1 MRRFHIYIGF
11 IVWLLTSL
19 FAVSCTD
26 ELEGNGYT
34 PNSSSNL
41 QVLVPLVHSN
51 GTRAGESDPAENLTY
66 NATEE
71 ECRINSLRLFAF
83 PIDGKGTLL
92 NEYLGAPG
100 TSFYEPGNFEGG
112 VDVATYTLRID
123 PGTYRI
129 YVVANIED
137 VLKDQPID
145 TEDKLKKVVLNYLPE
160 GKPGMPACGNIP
172 MIYEPLKD
180 TNITGDSKTTDIVA
194 NLKFTC
200 VKVKL
205 NLLFDPADSEMQE
218 ALKTNGLKINDIT
231 ANNLSQ
237 STSLVWGGKFYA
249 SDKEDVSGIISP
261 QIMYKQSSEASAA
274 GSFFSDWTRDDT
286 NKNKSNADV
295 ITAVGTAAA
304 APSNIKDKWL
314 FQGTY
319 YLPERYIKTNDQ
331 QSFLTLSGKIGAN
344 DNSYNIPLGHTDNPS
359 KPRTFPRGIYYEII
373 GNIKSL
379 GNITLDGKTFIKPW
393 EPTSIDADF
402 SHTTLWVN
410 KTSAQIT
417 SIEEDSI
424 SYKSNWVNV
433 EFGCDEIVDG
443 KPLVVEAKRDAVNHI
458 ITFRINPEIPMSAYG
473 NGEGQFH
480 PKGKTKI
487 WLKANNLKKYLDVV
501 YDVAPYFEV
510 EPIEVVIYWGENN
523 NTKVFDWET
532 NLGGLVLP
540 TGEHKIGNSI
550 ISVAYAK
557 GYGENNAIGQF
568 TVTATTDPVTTTV
581 HTFAVRSKD
590 SYGGVSREQNI
601 KVTVRPPVKDYR
613 IYFRAINDRAW
624 DRKLDGKSHE
634 VLFNMPILS
643 ESTGTGENDR
653 NWNDGWLA
661 PWNYEEDWSSG
672 NYVGTWPDKWNNDG
686 NKPSAKNHNIWL
698 YTQKGETTDGII
710 PESNVWHFINGDWD
724 KGLAMTADYNNTGWY
739 YYDLPENEKGY
750 QVDKDTKKKLPSST
764 IKYPKP
770 GETLMIFYN
779 NQYPNTH
786 LHRCPH
792 HLEPGITL
800 FNYED
805 KEGWVLYDPTSEP
818 YYRVYDEKPI
828 VEDVNYTIYTR
839 YTIDYWYIK
848 YGVAANGS
856 SDNKLIL
863 GTFTVYDRNYNTNH
877 TRSLICENVGNG
889 WYRTTVKLKAT
900 VGNHEKGIVLC
911 SDQAGHQGDANG
923 IMLFGGRNYERYQD
937 TGYYDGG
944 SWHPG
949 KPSGV

>member
-129 YVVANIED
+129 YVVANMED
-137 VLKDQPID
+137 VLKAQETID

-249 SDKEDVSGIISP
+249 SDKEDVSGIIGP
-261 QIMYKQSSEASAA
+261 KIMYKQSSEASAA
-274 GSFFSDWTRDDT
+274 GSFFSNWTRDDT

-331 QSFLTLSGKIGAN
+331 QSFLTLSSMIGAN
-344 DNSYNIPLGHTDNPS
+344 DNSYNIPLGHTDNPEAGS
-359 KPRTFPRGIYYEII
+359 CRTFPRGTYYEII
-373 GNIKSL
+373 GKIKSL
-379 GNITLDGKTFIKPW
+379 GNMTLDCKVSVEDWTPV
-393 EPTSIDADF
+393 TIDADF

-410 KTSAQIT
+410 KTNAQIT

-443 KPLVVEAKRDAVNHI
+443 KPLVVEDKKDEVNHI

-473 NGEGQFH
+473 KDKFP
-480 PKGKTKI
+480 PKGTTKI
-487 WLKANNLKKYLDVV
+487 WLKANNLKKYLDVDYNV
-501 YDVAPYFEV
+501 EPLFEV
-510 EPIEVVIYWGENN
+510 DPLEVIIYYEASAKT
-523 NTKVFDWET
+523 NTKVFTWVT
-532 NLGGLVLP
+532 NLGGIVLP
-540 TGEHKIGNSI
+540 DELTSTIGKSTIN
-550 ISVAYAK
+550 ISKPSDENAPK
-557 GYGENNAIGQF
+557 GTFQVE
-568 TVTATTDPVTTTV
+568 ATTDPVTTTV
-581 HTFAVRSKD
+581 HTFRVHSKD
-590 SYGGVSREQNI
+590 SYNSNYKYRDI
-601 KVTVRPPVKDYR
+601 KVTVRPPVDNYR
-613 IYFRAINDRAW
+613 IYFRAINDRSSNNG
-624 DRKLDGKSHE
+624 KFNTNQFQGILDE
-634 VLFNMPILS
+634 YY
-643 ESTGTGENDR
+643 GTGDNNN
-653 NWNDGWLA
+653 NWNDSWRGEGW
-661 PWNYEEDWSSG
+661 D
-672 NYVGTWPDKWNNDG
+672 NNIR
-686 NKPSAKNHNIWL
+686 KSRHNV
-698 YTQKGETTDGII
+698 YFYSQKGETTGTAI
-710 PESNVWHFINGDWD
+710 PKENVWYFNNKYNEPSGMTGD
-724 KGLAMTADYNNTGWY
+724 TNNPGWY
-739 YYDLPENEKGY
+739 YKDMDFNAKGY
-750 QVDKDTKKKLPSST
+750 RWDSGDGQETTP
-764 IKYPKP
+764 IKP
-770 GETLMIFYN
+770 GETLMIFYSFN
-779 NQYPNTH
+779 NDGAD

-792 HLEPGITL
+792 HMAPGIPL

-805 KEGWVLYDPTSEP
+805 REGWILYDPTTDP
-818 YYRVYDEKPI
+818 YYRIFDEKPI
-828 VEDVNYTIYTR
+828 VKDINYVVYTKNKVLG
-839 YTIDYWYIK
+839 WAFK
-848 YGVAANGS
+848 FGVATDNPTS
-856 SDNKLIL
+856 SGPNDQYKHWDNTWD
-863 GTFTVYDRNYNTNH
+863 GHSAMSFTSVQ
-877 TRSLICENVGNG
+877 VGD
-889 WYRTTVKLKAT
+889 WWKTTIRLKA
-900 VGNHEKGIVLC
+900 VDGYHEKGIVLQFEK
-911 SDQAGHQGDANG
+911 DVYDEKYT
-923 IMLFGGRNYERYQD
+923 LFGGRSYEKYND
-937 TGYYDGG
+937 TGYYDNN
-944 SWHPG
+944 SWHPD

>member
-19 FAVSCTD
+19 FAVSCND

-129 YVVANIED
+129 YVVANMED
-137 VLKDQPID
+137 VLKAQETID

-249 SDKEDVSGIISP
+249 SDKEDVSGIIGP
-261 QIMYKQSSEASAA
+261 KIMYKQSSEASAA
-274 GSFFSDWTRDDT
+274 GSFFSNWTRDDT

-304 APSNIKDKWL
+304 TPSNIKDKWL

-331 QSFLTLSGKIGAN
+331 QSFLTLSSMIGAN
-344 DNSYNIPLGHTDNPS
+344 DNSYNIPLGHTDNPEAGS
-359 KPRTFPRGIYYEII
+359 CRTFPRGTYYEII
-373 GNIKSL
+373 GKIKSL
-379 GNITLDGKTFIKPW
+379 GNMTLNCNVSVEDWTPV
-393 EPTSIDADF
+393 TIDADF

-410 KTSAQIT
+410 KTNAQIT

-443 KPLVVEAKRDAVNHI
+443 KPLVVEDKRDEVNHI
-458 ITFRINPEIPMSAYG
+458 ITFRINPEIPMSTYG
-473 NGEGQFH
+473 NEKGQFP
-480 PKGKTKI
+480 PKGTTKI
-487 WLKANNLKKYLDVV
+487 WLKANNLKKYLDVAYNV
-501 YDVAPYFEV
+501 EPLFEV
-510 EPIEVVIYWGENN
+510 DPLEVIIYYEAKAET
-523 NTKVFDWET
+523 NTKVFTWVT
-532 NLGGLVLP
+532 NLGGIVLP
-540 TGEHKIGNSI
+540 DNLTSI
-550 ISVAYAK
+550 IGSSTIKISKPSDENAPK
-557 GYGENNAIGQF
+557 GTFQVE
-568 TVTATTDPVTTTV
+568 ATTDPGTTTV
-581 HTFAVRSKD
+581 HTFRVHSKD
-590 SYGGVSREQNI
+590 LYNSNYKYRDI
-601 KVTVRPPVKDYR
+601 KVTVRPPVDNYR
-613 IYFRAINDRAW
+613 IYFRAINDRSSNNGKFGT
-624 DRKLDGKSHE
+624 DQFQGILDE
-634 VLFNMPILS
+634 YY
-643 ESTGTGENDR
+643 GTGDNNN
-653 NWNDGWLA
+653 NWNDS
-661 PWNYEEDWSSG
+661 WSWG
-672 NYVGTWPDKWNNDG
+672 NGIQT
-686 NKPSAKNHNIWL
+686 NKHNVYI
-698 YTQKGETTDGII
+698 YSQKGETTGTAI
-710 PESNVWHFINGDWD
+710 PKENVWYFNGRYNNPSGMTGDTNNPGWYYKDMDFNAKGYRWD
-724 KGLAMTADYNNTGWY
+724 KGDGQETT
-739 YYDLPENEKGY
+739 P
-750 QVDKDTKKKLPSST
+750 
-764 IKYPKP
+764 IKP
-770 GETLMIFYN
+770 GETLMIFYSYN
-779 NQYPNTH
+779 NDGAD

-792 HLEPGITL
+792 HMAPGIPL

-805 KEGWVLYDPTSEP
+805 REGWILYDPTTDP
-818 YYRVYDEKPI
+818 YYRIFDEKPI
-828 VEDVNYTIYTR
+828 VKDINYVVYTK
-839 YTIDYWYIK
+839 IK
-848 YGVAANGS
+848 VLGWAFKFGVATDNPTS
-856 SDNKLIL
+856 SGTNDQYKHWDNTWDGHSAKS
-863 GTFTVYDRNYNTNH
+863 FK
-877 TRSLICENVGNG
+877 SEQVGG
-889 WYRTTVKLKAT
+889 WWKTTISLKA
-900 VGNHEKGIVLC
+900 VDGYHEKGIVLQFEK
-911 SDQAGHQGDANG
+911 DVYDEKYT
-923 IMLFGGRNYERYQD
+923 LFGGRSYEKHND
-937 TGYYDGG
+937 TGYYDNN

>member
-129 YVVANIED
+129 YVVANMED
-137 VLKDQPID
+137 VLKGQTID

-180 TNITGDSKTTDIVA
+180 TNITSDSKTTDIVA

-218 ALKTNGLKINDIT
+218 ALKANGLKINDIT

-249 SDKEDVSGIISP
+249 SDKEDVSGIIGP
-261 QIMYKQSSEASAA
+261 KIMYKQSSEASAA

-331 QSFLTLSGKIGAN
+331 QSFLTLSSMIGAN
-344 DNSYNIPLGHTDNPS
+344 DNSYNIPLGHTDNPEAGS
-359 KPRTFPRGIYYEII
+359 CRTFPRGTYYEII
-373 GNIKSL
+373 GKIKSL
-379 GNITLDGKTFIKPW
+379 GNMTLNCNVSVEDWTPV
-393 EPTSIDADF
+393 TIDADF

-433 EFGCDEIVDG
+433 EFGCDVIVDG
-443 KPLVVEAKRDAVNHI
+443 KPLVVVDKRDEVNHI

-473 NGEGQFH
+473 NGEGKFP

-487 WLKANNLKKYLDVV
+487 WLKANNLKKYLDVDYNV
-501 YDVAPYFEV
+501 EPLFEV
-510 EPIEVVIYWGENN
+510 DPLEVIIYYEASAKT
-523 NTKVFDWET
+523 NTKVFTWVT
-532 NLGGLVLP
+532 NLGGIVLP
-540 TGEHKIGNSI
+540 DNLTSI
-550 ISVAYAK
+550 IGSSTIKISKPSDENAPK
-557 GYGENNAIGQF
+557 GTFQVE
-568 TVTATTDPVTTTV
+568 ATTDPGTTTV
-581 HTFAVRSKD
+581 HTFRVHSKD
-590 SYGGVSREQNI
+590 LYNRNNKYRDI
-601 KVTVRPPVKDYR
+601 KVTVRPPVDNYR
-613 IYFRAINDRAW
+613 IYFRAINDRSSNSSNN
-624 DRKLDGKSHE
+624 DKFKTNQFQGILDE
-634 VLFNMPILS
+634 YY
-643 ESTGTGENDR
+643 GTGDNNN
-653 NWNDGWLA
+653 NWNDS
-661 PWNYEEDWSSG
+661 WS
-672 NYVGTWPDKWNNDG
+672 WD
-686 NKPSAKNHNIWL
+686 NKMQTSRHNVYI
-698 YTQKGETTDGII
+698 YSQKGETTGTAI
-710 PESNVWHFINGDWD
+710 PKENVWYFNGR
-724 KGLAMTADYNNTGWY
+724 YNNPSGMTGDTNNPGWY
-739 YYDLPENEKGY
+739 YQDMDFNAKGY
-750 QVDKDTKKKLPSST
+750 RLDKGDGQETTP
-764 IKYPKP
+764 IKP
-770 GETLMIFYN
+770 GETLMIFYSFIN
-779 NQYPNTH
+779 DGAD
-786 LHRCPH
+786 LHRCPQH
-792 HLEPGITL
+792 MAPGIPL

-805 KEGWVLYDPTSEP
+805 REGWILYDPTTDP
-818 YYRVYDEKPI
+818 YYRIFDEKPI
-828 VEDVNYTIYTR
+828 VKDINYVVYTKKKVLG
-839 YTIDYWYIK
+839 WAFK
-848 YGVAANGS
+848 FGVATDNPTS
-856 SDNKLIL
+856 SGTTNDQYKHWDNTWDGHSAKS
-863 GTFTVYDRNYNTNH
+863 FK
-877 TRSLICENVGNG
+877 SEQVGD
-889 WYRTTVKLKAT
+889 WWKTTIRLKA
-900 VGNHEKGIVLC
+900 VDGYHEKGIVLQFEK
-911 SDQAGHQGDANG
+911 DVYDEKYT
-923 IMLFGGRNYERYQD
+923 LFGGRSYEKYND
-937 TGYYDGG
+937 TGYYDNG
-944 SWHPG
+944 SWHHG
-949 KPSGV
+949 KPSDV

>member
-19 FAVSCTD
+19 FAVSCND

-129 YVVANIED
+129 YVVANMED
-137 VLKDQPID
+137 VLKGQTID

-180 TNITGDSKTTDIVA
+180 TNITSDSKTTDIVA

-249 SDKEDVSGIISP
+249 SDKEDVSGIIGP
-261 QIMYKQSSEASAA
+261 KIMYKQSSEASAA

-304 APSNIKDKWL
+304 APLKIKDKWL

-331 QSFLTLSGKIGAN
+331 QSFLTLSSMIGAN
-344 DNSYNIPLGHTDNPS
+344 DNSYNIPLGHTDNPEAGS
-359 KPRTFPRGIYYEII
+359 CRTFPRGTYYEII
-373 GNIKSL
+373 GKIKSL
-379 GNITLDGKTFIKPW
+379 GNMTLNCNVSVEDWTPV
-393 EPTSIDADF
+393 TIDADF

-433 EFGCDEIVDG
+433 EFGCDKIVDG
-443 KPLVVEAKRDAVNHI
+443 KPLVVEDKKDEGNHI

-473 NGEGQFH
+473 NGEGKFP

-487 WLKANNLKKYLDVV
+487 WLKANNLKKYLDVDYNV
-501 YDVAPYFEV
+501 EPLFEV
-510 EPIEVVIYWGENN
+510 DPLEVIIYYEASAET
-523 NTKVFDWET
+523 NTKVFTWVT
-532 NLGGLVLP
+532 NLGGIVLP
-540 TGEHKIGNSI
+540 NELTSTIGKSTIN
-550 ISVAYAK
+550 ISKPSDENAPK
-557 GYGENNAIGQF
+557 GTFQVE
-568 TVTATTDPVTTTV
+568 ATTDPGTTTV
-581 HTFAVRSKD
+581 HTFRVHSKD
-590 SYGGVSREQNI
+590 SYNSNYKYRDI
-601 KVTVRPPVKDYR
+601 KVTVRPPVDNYR
-613 IYFRAINDRAW
+613 IYFRAINDRSSNK
-624 DRKLDGKSHE
+624 DK
-634 VLFNMPILS
+634 FNTNQFQGILG
-643 ESTGTGENDR
+643 EYYGTGDNNN
-653 NWNDGWLA
+653 NWNDS
-661 PWNYEEDWSSG
+661 WS
-672 NYVGTWPDKWNNDG
+672 WD
-686 NKPSAKNHNIWL
+686 NKMQESRHNVYI
-698 YTQKGETTDGII
+698 YSQKGETIGTAI
-710 PESNVWHFINGDWD
+710 PKENVWYFNNRYNKPSGMTGDTNNPGWYYKDMDFNAKGYRWD
-724 KGLAMTADYNNTGWY
+724 KGDGQETT
-739 YYDLPENEKGY
+739 P
-750 QVDKDTKKKLPSST
+750 
-764 IKYPKP
+764 IKP
-770 GETLMIFYN
+770 GETLMIFYSFIN
-779 NQYPNTH
+779 DGAD
-786 LHRCPH
+786 LHRCPQH
-792 HLEPGITL
+792 MAPGIPL

-805 KEGWVLYDPTSEP
+805 REGWILYDPTTDP
-818 YYRVYDEKPI
+818 YYRIFDEKPI
-828 VEDVNYTIYTR
+828 VKDINYVVYTKNKVLG
-839 YTIDYWYIK
+839 WAFK
-848 YGVAANGS
+848 FGVATDNPTSSGS
-856 SDNKLIL
+856 NNQYEHWDNTWDGHSAKSFKSVQE
-863 GTFTVYDRNYNTNH
+863 G
-877 TRSLICENVGNG
+877 G
-889 WYRTTVKLKAT
+889 WWKTTISLKA
-900 VGNHEKGIVLC
+900 VDGYHEKGIVL
-911 SDQAGHQGDANG
+911 QFEKDAYDEKYT
-923 IMLFGGRNYERYQD
+923 LFGGRSYEKHKD
-937 TGYYDGG
+937 TGYYDNN

>member
-129 YVVANIED
+129 YVVANMED
-137 VLKDQPID
+137 VLKGQTID
-145 TEDKLKKVVLNYLPE
+145 TEYKLKKVVLNYLPE

-180 TNITGDSKTTDIVA
+180 TNITSDSKTTDIVA

-249 SDKEDVSGIISP
+249 SDKEDVSGIIGP
-261 QIMYKQSSEASAA
+261 KIMYKQSSEASAA

-304 APSNIKDKWL
+304 APSIIKDKWL

-331 QSFLTLSGKIGAN
+331 QSFLTLSSMIGAN
-344 DNSYNIPLGHTDNPS
+344 DNSYNIPLGHTDNPE
-359 KPRTFPRGIYYEII
+359 KPRRTFPRGTYYEII
-373 GNIKSL
+373 GKIKSL
-379 GNITLDGKTFIKPW
+379 GNMTLNCNVSVEDWTPV
-393 EPTSIDADF
+393 TIDADF

-443 KPLVVEAKRDAVNHI
+443 KPLVVEDKKDKVNHI

-473 NGEGQFH
+473 KGKFP

-487 WLKANNLKKYLDVV
+487 WLKANNLKKYLNVDYNVE
-501 YDVAPYFEV
+501 PLFEV
-510 EPIEVVIYWGENN
+510 DPLEVIIYYEASAKT
-523 NTKVFDWET
+523 NTKVFNWVT
-532 NLGGLVLP
+532 NLGGIVLP
-540 TGEHKIGNSI
+540 DELTSTIGKSTIKISKPSDEN
-550 ISVAYAK
+550 APK
-557 GYGENNAIGQF
+557 GTFQVE
-568 TVTATTDPVTTTV
+568 ATTDPVTTTV
-581 HTFAVRSKD
+581 HTFRVHSKD
-590 SYGGVSREQNI
+590 SYNSNYKYRDI
-601 KVTVRPPVKDYR
+601 KVTVRPPVDNYR
-613 IYFRAINDRAW
+613 IYFRAINDRSSNK
-624 DRKLDGKSHE
+624 DKFNTNQFQGILDE
-634 VLFNMPILS
+634 YY
-643 ESTGTGENDR
+643 GTGDNNN
-653 NWNDGWLA
+653 NWNDS
-661 PWNYEEDWSSG
+661 WS
-672 NYVGTWPDKWNNDG
+672 WD
-686 NKPSAKNHNIWL
+686 NKMQTSRHNVYI
-698 YTQKGETTDGII
+698 YSQKGETTGTAI
-710 PESNVWHFINGDWD
+710 PKENVWYFNNRYNNPSGMTGDTNNPGWYYKDMDFNAKGYRWD
-724 KGLAMTADYNNTGWY
+724 KGDGQETT
-739 YYDLPENEKGY
+739 P
-750 QVDKDTKKKLPSST
+750 
-764 IKYPKP
+764 IKP
-770 GETLMIFYN
+770 GETLMIFYSFIN
-779 NQYPNTH
+779 DGAD

-792 HLEPGITL
+792 HMAPGIPL

-805 KEGWVLYDPTSEP
+805 REGWILYDPTTDP
-818 YYRVYDEKPI
+818 YYRIFDEKPI
-828 VEDVNYTIYTR
+828 VKDINYVVYTKNKVLG
-839 YTIDYWYIK
+839 WAFK
-848 YGVAANGS
+848 FGVATDNPTS
-856 SDNKLIL
+856 SGDNKQY
-863 GTFTVYDRNYNTNH
+863 VHWDNTWDGQ
-877 TRSLICENVGNG
+877 SAKSFKSEQVGG
-889 WYRTTVKLKAT
+889 WWKTTIRLKA
-900 VGNHEKGIVLC
+900 VDGYHEKGIVLQFEK
-911 SDQAGHQGDANG
+911 DVYDEKYT
-923 IMLFGGRNYERYQD
+923 LFGGRSYEKHKD
-937 TGYYDGG
+937 TGYYDNN

>member
-129 YVVANIED
+129 YVVANMED
-137 VLKDQPID
+137 VLKAQETID

-218 ALKTNGLKINDIT
+218 ALKANGLKINDIT

-249 SDKEDVSGIISP
+249 SDKEDVSGIIGP
-261 QIMYKQSSEASAA
+261 KIMYKQSSEASAA

-304 APSNIKDKWL
+304 TPSNKKDKWL

-331 QSFLTLSGKIGAN
+331 QSFLTLSSMIGAN

-359 KPRTFPRGIYYEII
+359 TEPRRTFPRGTYYEII
-373 GNIKSL
+373 GKIKSL
-379 GNITLDGKTFIKPW
+379 GNMTLNCNVSVKDWKPV
-393 EPTSIDADF
+393 TIDADF

-433 EFGCDEIVDG
+433 EFGCDAIVDG
-443 KPLVVEAKRDAVNHI
+443 KPLVVVDKRDEVNHI

-473 NGEGQFH
+473 NGEGKFP

-487 WLKANNLKKYLDVV
+487 WLKANNLKKYLDVDYNV
-501 YDVAPYFEV
+501 EPLFEV
-510 EPIEVVIYWGENN
+510 DPLEVIIYYEASAKT
-523 NTKVFDWET
+523 NTKVFTWVT
-532 NLGGLVLP
+532 NLGGIVLP
-540 TGEHKIGNSI
+540 DNLTSTIGSSTIKISKPSDEN
-550 ISVAYAK
+550 APK
-557 GYGENNAIGQF
+557 GTFQVE
-568 TVTATTDPVTTTV
+568 ATTDPGTTTV
-581 HTFAVRSKD
+581 HTFRVHSKD
-590 SYGGVSREQNI
+590 LYNRNNKYRDI
-601 KVTVRPPVKDYR
+601 KVTVRPPVDNYR
-613 IYFRAINDRAW
+613 IYFRAINDRSSNK
-624 DRKLDGKSHE
+624 DK
-634 VLFNMPILS
+634 FNTNQFQGIL
-643 ESTGTGENDR
+643 EEYYGTGDNNN
-653 NWNDGWLA
+653 NWNDSWRGEGW
-661 PWNYEEDWSSG
+661 D
-672 NYVGTWPDKWNNDG
+672 
-686 NKPSAKNHNIWL
+686 NKIQTSRHNVYI
-698 YTQKGETTDGII
+698 YSQKGETTGTAI
-710 PESNVWHFINGDWD
+710 PKEDVWYFNNRYKDLNGMTGDTNNPGWYYKDMDFNAKGYRWD
-724 KGLAMTADYNNTGWY
+724 KGDGQETT
-739 YYDLPENEKGY
+739 P
-750 QVDKDTKKKLPSST
+750 
-764 IKYPKP
+764 IKP
-770 GETLMIFYN
+770 GETLMIFYSFN
-779 NQYPNTH
+779 NDGAD
-786 LHRCPH
+786 LHRCPQH
-792 HLEPGITL
+792 MAPGIPL

-805 KEGWVLYDPTSEP
+805 REGWILYDPTTDP
-818 YYRVYDEKPI
+818 YYRIFDEKPI
-828 VEDVNYTIYTR
+828 VKDINYVVYTKNEVLG
-839 YTIDYWYIK
+839 WAFK
-848 YGVAANGS
+848 FGVATDNPTS
-856 SDNKLIL
+856 SGDNKQ
-863 GTFTVYDRNYNTNH
+863 YEHWDNTWDGH
-877 TRSLICENVGNG
+877 SAKSFKSVQEGG
-889 WYRTTVKLKAT
+889 WWKTTIRLKA
-900 VGNHEKGIVLC
+900 VDGYHEKGIVL
-911 SDQAGHQGDANG
+911 QFEKDAYDEKYT
-923 IMLFGGRNYERYQD
+923 LFGGRSYEKYND
-937 TGYYDGG
+937 TGYYDNN

-949 KPSGV
+949 IPSGV

>member
-129 YVVANIED
+129 YVVANMED
-137 VLKDQPID
+137 VLKGQTID

-205 NLLFDPADSEMQE
+205 NLLFAPADSEMQE

-331 QSFLTLSGKIGAN
+331 QSFLTLSSMIGAN
-344 DNSYNIPLGHTDNPS
+344 DNSYNIPLGHTDNPE
-359 KPRTFPRGIYYEII
+359 KPRRTFPRGTYYEII
-373 GNIKSL
+373 GKIKSL
-379 GNITLDGKTFIKPW
+379 GNMTLNCNVSVEDWTPV
-393 EPTSIDADF
+393 TIDADF

-443 KPLVVEAKRDAVNHI
+443 KPLVVADKRDEVNHI

-487 WLKANNLKKYLDVV
+487 WLKANNLKKYLDVDYNV
-501 YDVAPYFEV
+501 EPLFEV
-510 EPIEVVIYWGENN
+510 DPLEVIIYYEASAKT
-523 NTKVFDWET
+523 NTKVFTWVT
-532 NLGGLVLP
+532 NLGGIVLP
-540 TGEHKIGNSI
+540 DKLTSTIGNSTI
-550 ISVAYAK
+550 KISKTSDENAPK
-557 GYGENNAIGQF
+557 GTFQVE
-568 TVTATTDPVTTTV
+568 ATTDPVTTTV
-581 HTFAVRSKD
+581 HTFRVHSKD
-590 SYGGVSREQNI
+590 LYNSNYKYRNI
-601 KVTVRPPVKDYR
+601 KVTVRPPVGDYR
-613 IYFRAINDRAW
+613 IYFRAINDRSSNNGQFGTNQFQGI
-624 DRKLDGKSHE
+624 LDE
-634 VLFNMPILS
+634 YY
-643 ESTGTGENDR
+643 GTGDNNN
-653 NWNDGWLA
+653 NWNDS
-661 PWNYEEDWSSG
+661 WS
-672 NYVGTWPDKWNNDG
+672 WD
-686 NKPSAKNHNIWL
+686 NKMQTSRHNVYI
-698 YTQKGETTDGII
+698 YSQKGETTGTAI
-710 PESNVWHFINGDWD
+710 PKENVWYFNGRYNNPSGMTGDTNNPGWYYQDMDFNAKGYRWD
-724 KGLAMTADYNNTGWY
+724 KGDGQETT
-739 YYDLPENEKGY
+739 P
-750 QVDKDTKKKLPSST
+750 
-764 IKYPKP
+764 IKP
-770 GETLMIFYN
+770 GETLMIFYSFIN
-779 NQYPNTH
+779 DGAD

-792 HLEPGITL
+792 HMAPGIPL

-805 KEGWVLYDPTSEP
+805 REGWILYDPTTDP
-818 YYRVYDEKPI
+818 YYRIFDEKPI
-828 VEDVNYTIYTR
+828 VKDINYVVYTKNKVLGWAFR
-839 YTIDYWYIK
+839 F
-848 YGVAANGS
+848 GVATNNPTSSGSNSQYTHWDNTWDGHSANSFKSEQVSG
-856 SDNKLIL
+856 
-863 GTFTVYDRNYNTNH
+863 
-877 TRSLICENVGNG
+877 G
-889 WYRTTVKLKAT
+889 WWKTTIRLKA
-900 VGNHEKGIVLC
+900 VDGYHEKGIVLQFEK
-911 SDQAGHQGDANG
+911 DVYDEKYT
-923 IMLFGGRNYERYQD
+923 LFGGRSYEKHKD
-937 TGYYDGG
+937 TGYYDNN